1 MAKTNAARILD
12 RLHITYVIKTYAVDE
27 SNLSAEHVAK
37 FLDMPAEQVF
47 KTLVARTDK
56 RVIVLACVPGNSE
69 LDLKALGAAAGGKRA
84 ELVAL
89 KEVQLLTGY
98 IRGGV
103 SPLGTKEPLPVYID
117 QSAKQWSTLSISAGQ
132 RGTQILIAPDDLC
145 LAANAIICNLV
156 K

>member
-12 RLHITYVIKTYAVDE
+12 RLHITYMIKTYPVDK
-27 SNLSAEHVAK
+27 SNLSAEHVAQL
-37 FLDMPAEQVF
+37 LDMPAEQVF

-56 RVIVLACVPGNSE
+56 RAIVLACIPGNSE
-69 LDLKALGAAAGGKRA
+69 LDLKALGAGAGGKRA

-103 SPLGTKEPLPVYID
+103 SPLGTKKPLPVYID
-117 QSAKQWSTLSISAGQ
+117 QSAKQWSTLSNSAGQ

-145 LAANAIICNLV
+145 RAANAILCNIV